1 MFTWFLVVFLASGPQ
16 TVAGFH
22 DQGFCESVRAA
33 LAVTE
38 DGKPVRA
45 VCARGGGA

>member
-16 TVAGFH
+16 TVAGFR
-22 DQGFCESVRAA
+22 DQGFCEGVRAA
-33 LAVTE
+33 LDVTE

-45 VCARGGGA
+45 ACVKGGGA